1 MADHGDDGNNDGE
14 DNYAVGD
21 YCDIDYDYHCYHY
34 WAKIPSVTDASA
46 PRFHQCSPNYKY
58 QQLLSFMAV

>member
-1 MADHGDDGNNDGE
+1 MSTWEESEAFTFSNTCN
-14 DNYAVGD
+14 
-21 YCDIDYDYHCYHY
+21 